1 MLVGSRRSVL
11 VHVCSLLDHGQGQA
25 RCEEG
30 CCPEGEE
37 VGEEEREE
45 DHEEEVSVQVI
56 DTRVASGS
64 ACTAAISR
72 LARLLSLSPGG
83 AGWGRSVCALMA

>member
-64 ACTAAISR
+64 ACTAA
-72 LARLLSLSPGG
+72 LYFCFLGHQVEQVGG
-83 AGWGRSVCALMA
+83 AQCAR